1 MRKTAI
7 LPGMFPDP
15 EDDDV
20 EPQMCYAVATERDGY
35 RKLSFSGGVVPEGD
49 IAEQARAQL
58 EHFEHALAD
67 NGGSYDDVTVMRW
80 YVVDDHLD
88 RETQRRLNRVRAEFF
103 ERPHYPASTM
113 VGVAS
118 LLGDALV
125 EIEMEAEIPD
135 DEWDVETVDAE
146 DVET

>member
-7 LPGMFPDP
+7 LPGGLPNPDR
-15 EDDDV
+15 EY

-35 RKLSFSGGVVPEGD
+35 RKVDFSGGVVPEGD
-49 IAEQARAQL
+49 VTEQARAQL
-58 EHFEHALAD
+58 GHFEDALAD
-67 NGGSYDDVTVMRW
+67 LGGSYDDVTVTRW
-80 YVVDDHLD
+80 YVVGDHLD
-88 RETQRRLNRVRAEFF
+88 RETQRALHEVRAEFF

-125 EIEMEAEIPD
+125 ELEMEAEIPD
-135 DEWDVETVDAE
+135 DEWAVETVEAE
-146 DVET
+146 DVGT